1 MANNATSIHARYW
14 DATQPDFVFPEQS
27 DSVFGYGPV
36 KERPSTGICFSG
48 GGTVSAA
55 LIAGYLQGLEELGL
69 TDQLGYISGV
79 SGGSWGST
87 PYTFLPE
94 KLSDE
99 EFLGPKHE
107 PSELRG
113 WRLRW
118 RKRGS
123 LVRAV
128 TKAQIAN
135 KTVLNAIFRNE
146 AFSRAVGEIFLRPF
160 GIDSPPKLGKQKRY
174 FASTPEVL
182 NDILTRNTLLEKGDF
197 VLMRKDRPFLI
208 INGVVYVPKG
218 EEESK
223 QGGDFHELPFE
234 FTPLYCGSSVRY
246 PFPGKD
252 GQIIGGSYI
261 ESMGFDAELES
272 VEDEAIVRVK
282 SETPFSICDPMG
294 TSGAVVAKL
303 LVEYKSG
310 LKLLFPQYRYSNP
323 IHPEGGTKTYEF
335 GDAGL
340 LENLGI
346 IPLLVR
352 QVKSIVLFS
361 TAPFDIHHPTLKV
374 DISERAERLFG
385 FNQIAALF
393 GAPVYDLDP
402 RSETYLKRIKD
413 PRPLQVFP
421 EEDFASVEKALQD
434 SKKSGGPVSFSGTL
448 RVLENGFLGVKG
460 GWECQVM
467 FLCVDKCTR
476 WEEQLPRALKRR
488 IGRLGFT
495 LRTFPII
502 RVFVQNP
509 PYVIQL
515 TRTQANLL
523 GNLGY
528 WMVKEKAAILRKMM
542 KGSPGDHNK

>member
-1 MANNATSIHARYW
+1 M
-14 DATQPDFVFPEQS
+14 
-27 DSVFGYGPV
+27 
-36 KERPSTGICFSG
+36 
-48 GGTVSAA
+48 
-55 LIAGYLQGLEELGL
+55 
-69 TDQLGYISGV
+69 DQLGYISGV

-87 PYTFLPE
+87 PYNFLPE
-94 KLSDE
+94 DISDE
-99 EFLGPKHE
+99 EFLGPKHD
-107 PSELRG
+107 PAELRG

-123 LVRAV
+123 LIRAV

-160 GIDSPPKLGKQKRY
+160 GIDSPPKLGKPKRY
-174 FASTPEVL
+174 FASTPQVL
-182 NDILTRNTLLEKGDF
+182 KDILSRNSELGGDDF

-208 INGVVYVPKG
+208 INGVIYVPKT

-223 QGGDFHELPFE
+223 EGGDFHELPFE
-234 FTPLYCGSSVRY
+234 FTPVYCGTSVRY
-246 PFPGKD
+246 SFPGK
-252 GQIIGGSYI
+252 QQQVIGGAYL
-261 ESMGFDAELES
+261 ETVGFDAELET
-272 VEDEAIVRVK
+272 VEEDFVQVR
-282 SETPFSICDPMG
+282 SENPFGLCDPLG

-310 LKLLFPQYRYSNP
+310 LKLLFPQYRYANP
-323 IHPEGGTKTYEF
+323 AYPDKGTQTYEF

-340 LENLGI
+340 LENLGV

-352 QVKSIVLFS
+352 QVRNIVVFS
-361 TAPFDIHHPTLKV
+361 SQPFDIHHPTPKV

-393 GAPVYDLDP
+393 GAPIYDLDP
-402 RSETYLKRIKD
+402 RSNTYLQRIKD
-413 PRPLQVFP
+413 PRSRQVFA
-421 EEDFASVEKALQD
+421 EKDFERVEKGLQD
-434 SKKSGGPVSFSGTL
+434 SKEEGGPVSYHGTFEVVDNEL
-448 RVLENGFLGVKG
+448 LGIKG
-460 GWECQVM
+460 GWKCQVLW
-467 FLCVDKCTR
+467 LCVDKSTI
-476 WEEQLPRALKRR
+476 WENQLPRAVRRR
-488 IGRLGFT
+488 IGQLGST

-515 TRTQANLL
+515 TRKQANLL

-528 WMVKEKAAILRKMM
+528 WMVKQKADVLREMM
-542 KGSPGDHNK
+542 KK